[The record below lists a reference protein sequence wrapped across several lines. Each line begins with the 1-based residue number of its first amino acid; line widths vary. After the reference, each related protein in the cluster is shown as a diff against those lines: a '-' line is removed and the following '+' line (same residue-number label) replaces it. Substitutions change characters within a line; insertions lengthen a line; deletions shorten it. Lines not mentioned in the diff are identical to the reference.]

1 MKAASLRVLVCALVL
16 ASVTTASAAPSGI
29 EPNLGTWLRGLF
41 VDLKPKPVTLAV
53 IGDTPYGMAQVID
66 FPNFIADINADED
79 VVRVVHVGDI
89 KNGSTRCDDSYFT
102 FIDEQLATFEDPLVY
117 TPGDNEWT
125 DCHRSNNG
133 KYDPLERLA
142 ALRDVFYAEP
152 ARTLGGEQRP
162 LLTQAFMSGY
172 QDIPENQ
179 LWTQARVLLATLH
192 VVGSRN
198 GRAPWFGD
206 DTTDALVDDP
216 ARRLAEVEHRTAAA
230 LAWMKLSF
238 ALADKLKT
246 KGVVLFMQADTWPGG
261 QDDGFT
267 EILQLLAELAL
278 EYGKP
283 VLVVQGD
290 THVYKTDQ
298 PLLNG
303 DVVHGITTPVPN
315 LTRLV
320 VQGETTG
327 EWLKLHIDPRTPE
340 VFSWQ
345 RMMR

>member
-1 MKAASLRVLVCALVL
+1 MKTGSLRVLICALVL
-16 ASVTTASAAPSGI
+16 ASVTTASAEAPAKKSNVGA
-29 EPNLGTWLRGLF
+29 WLRGLL
-41 VDLKPKPVTLAV
+41 VDLTAKPATLAV
-53 IGDTPYGMAQVID
+53 IGDTPYGAAQVSD
-66 FPNFIADINADED
+66 FPNFVADINADAD
-79 VVRVVHVGDI
+79 VSRVVHVGDI
-89 KNGSTRCDDSYFT
+89 KNGSTPCDDSYFA

-125 DCHRSNNG
+125 DCHRANNG
-133 KYDPLERLA
+133 KYDPLERLE
-142 ALRDVFYAEP
+142 ALRDVFFSDP
-152 ARTLGGEQRP
+152 ARTLGGQQRP
-162 LLTQAFMSGY
+162 LLTQAFMPGY
-172 QDIPENQ
+172 RDVPENQ

-198 GRAPWFGD
+198 GRASWFGD
-206 DTTDALVDDP
+206 DTSDELVDEP

-230 LAWMKLSF
+230 LEWMKLSF

-267 EILQLLAELAL
+267 ELLQLLAELAL

-303 DVVHGITTPVPN
+303 DAVHDVAHSVPN

-320 VQGETTG
+320 VQGETTS
-327 EWLKLHIDPRTPE
+327 EWLKLRIDPRTPE

-345 RMMR
+345 RVMR